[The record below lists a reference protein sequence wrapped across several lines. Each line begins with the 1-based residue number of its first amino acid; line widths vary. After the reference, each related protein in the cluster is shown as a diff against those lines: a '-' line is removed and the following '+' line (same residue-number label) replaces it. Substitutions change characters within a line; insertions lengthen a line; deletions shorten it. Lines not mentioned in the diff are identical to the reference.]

1 MDIVLYALTA
11 LLYGGLA
18 VAGWRAH
25 RHTAVE
31 PALAG
36 MPAGGRL
43 AGAMSTDMADTMQSG
58 RASKASGMS
67 SMGRVLLG
75 VALLVHG
82 VLLHT
87 TIFPQNAM
95 VFGFAFALS
104 AMFWLGAGI
113 YWIESFFFPLDGLRL
128 LVLPLACVASVMPL
142 VFGGVHVLS
151 YSAAPMFKL
160 HFLIANIAYGLFA
173 IAALHAILML
183 MVEKRLQNMRGT
195 ATRHT
200 SNSWVSSW
208 LDTLPPL
215 LTLEKLLF
223 RLISAG
229 FVLLTLTLIS
239 GVAFNEQLVD
249 KAFKLDHKTVFA
261 ILSWLMFG
269 ALLTARRVSGWRG
282 RAALR
287 WVLASFVALLLAY
300 VGSRFVFEVLLHR
313 AVV

>member
-18 VAGWRAH
+18 VAGWRSH
-25 RHTAVE
+25 RHAAVRPMLGRVPPV
-31 PALAG
+31 PAAAG
-36 MPAGGRL
+36 M
-43 AGAMSTDMADTMQSG
+43 STSSAPST
-58 RASKASGMS
+58 ASGMS
-67 SMGRVLLG
+67 TSGRALLC
-75 VALLVHG
+75 VALLAHG

-128 LVLPLACVASVMPL
+128 LVLPLACIASVLPL
-142 VFGGVHVLS
+142 VFNGVHVLS
-151 YSAAPMFKL
+151 YAADPLFKL
-160 HFLIANIAYGLFA
+160 HFLIANVAYGLFV
-173 IAALHAILML
+173 IAALHAVLML
-183 MVEKRLQNMRGT
+183 LVERRLHAMRGGGL
-195 ATRHT
+195 ARQSAA
-200 SNSWVSSW
+200 SNDGWLSSW

-215 LTLEKLLF
+215 LTLETLLF
-223 RLISAG
+223 RLIGAG
-229 FVLLTLTLIS
+229 FVLLTLTLVS
-239 GVAFNEQLVD
+239 GMLFNEQLLD
-249 KAFKLDHKTVFA
+249 RALQLDHKTVFA
-261 ILSWLMFG
+261 LLSWVMFG
-269 ALLTARRVSGWRG
+269 ALLTARKVSGWRG

>member
-36 MPAGGRL
+36 VPSGIAPA
-43 AGAMSTDMADTMQSG
+43 AAPK
-58 RASKASGMS
+58 KASGMGGI
-67 SMGRVLLG
+67 GR
-75 VALLVHG
+75 ALLLIALVVHG

-95 VFGFAFALS
+95 IFGFAFALS

-113 YWIESFFFPLDGLRL
+113 YWIESLFFPLDGLRL
-128 LVLPLACVASVMPL
+128 LVLPLTCIASLMPL
-142 VFGGVHVLS
+142 VFGGVRVLS

-173 IAALHAILML
+173 IAALHAVLML
-183 MVEKRLQNMRGT
+183 LLERRLQRMRGM

-200 SNSWVSSW
+200 GSSWLTSW

-215 LTLEKLLF
+215 HTLEKLLF
-223 RLISAG
+223 RLIGAG
-229 FVLLTLTLIS
+229 FVLLTLTLVS
-239 GVAFNEQLVD
+239 GIAFNEQLVD
-249 KAFKLDHKTVFA
+249 RALRLDHKTVFA
-261 ILSWLMFG
+261 FVSWLMFG
-269 ALLTARRVSGWRG
+269 ALLTARRISGWRG

-287 WVLASFVALLLAY
+287 WVLASFAALLLAY

>member
-36 MPAGGRL
+36 IPAGAPL
-43 AGAMSTDMADTMQSG
+43 PPA

-67 SMGRVLLG
+67 GIGRALLF
-75 VALLVHG
+75 VALVVHG

-95 VFGFAFALS
+95 IFGFAFALS

-128 LVLPLACVASVMPL
+128 LALPLACVASLLPL
-142 VFGGVHVLS
+142 LFGGVRVLP

-183 MVEKRLQNMRGT
+183 MVEKRLQNMRGS
-195 ATRHT
+195 AARHT
-200 SNSWVSSW
+200 SNGWLTSW

-223 RLISAG
+223 RLIAAG
-229 FVLLTLTLIS
+229 FVLLTLTLVS
-239 GVAFNEQLVD
+239 GIAFNEQLVD
-249 KAFKLDHKTVFA
+249 RAFKLDHKTVFA
-261 ILSWLMFG
+261 FLSWLMFG

>member
-36 MPAGGRL
+36 VPAGI
-43 AGAMSTDMADTMQSG
+43 APVE
-58 RASKASGMS
+58 SKAKTP
-67 SMGRVLLG
+67 SMGGTTRALLLI
-75 VALLVHG
+75 ALLVHG

-95 VFGFAFALS
+95 IFGFAFALS

-128 LVLPLACVASVMPL
+128 LVLPLACIASLMPL
-142 VFGGVHVLS
+142 IFGGVRVLS

-183 MVEKRLQNMRGT
+183 MLERRLQRMRGL

-200 SNSWVSSW
+200 GNGGWLASW

-223 RLISAG
+223 RLIAAG
-229 FVLLTLTLIS
+229 FVLLTLTLVS
-239 GVAFNEQLVD
+239 GIAFNEQLVD
-249 KAFKLDHKTVFA
+249 RALRFDHKTVFA
-261 ILSWLMFG
+261 FVSWVMFG
-269 ALLTARRVSGWRG
+269 ALLTARRISGWRG

>member
-25 RHTAVE
+25 RHVGVE

-36 MPAGGRL
+36 MPAGAQAPL
-43 AGAMSTDMADTMQSG
+43 
-58 RASKASGMS
+58 RASNASGMS
-67 SMGRVLLG
+67 GMGRALLF

-82 VLLHT
+82 LLLHM
-87 TIFPQNAM
+87 TIFPADAM

-128 LVLPLACVASVMPL
+128 LVLPLACAASLMPL
-142 VFGGVHVLS
+142 VFGGVRVLP

-173 IAALHAILML
+173 IAALHAVLML
-183 MVEKRLQNMRGT
+183 AVEKRLQGMRRS
-195 ATRHT
+195 AARPT
-200 SNSWVSSW
+200 SNSWLSGW

-229 FVLLTLTLIS
+229 FVLLTLTLVS
-239 GVAFNEQLVD
+239 GIMFNEQLVD
-249 KAFKLDHKTVFA
+249 RAIKLDHKTVFA
-261 ILSWLMFG
+261 ILSWVMFG

>member
-36 MPAGGRL
+36 IPAGAPL
-43 AGAMSTDMADTMQSG
+43 PPA

-67 SMGRVLLG
+67 GIGRALLF
-75 VALLVHG
+75 VALVVHG

-95 VFGFAFALS
+95 IFGFAFALS

-128 LVLPLACVASVMPL
+128 LVLPLACVASLLPL
-142 VFGGVHVLS
+142 LFGGVRVLP

-183 MVEKRLQNMRGT
+183 MVEKRLQNMRGS
-195 ATRHT
+195 AARHT
-200 SNSWVSSW
+200 SNGWLTSW

-223 RLISAG
+223 RLIAAG
-229 FVLLTLTLIS
+229 FVLLTLTLVS
-239 GVAFNEQLVD
+239 GIAFNEQLVD
-249 KAFKLDHKTVFA
+249 RAFKLDHKTVFA
-261 ILSWLMFG
+261 FLSWLMFG

>member
-43 AGAMSTDMADTMQSG
+43 AGGMSTGMADTMQSG
-58 RASKASGMS
+58 RTSKASGMS

-82 VLLHT
+82 LLLHT

-142 VFGGVHVLS
+142 IFGGVRVLS

-160 HFLIANIAYGLFA
+160 HFLIANIAYGLLA

>member
-18 VAGWRAH
+18 VAGWRSH
-25 RHTAVE
+25 RHAAVRPMLE
-31 PALAG
+31 SVPPVPHAPAAAG
-36 MPAGGRL
+36 VSA
-43 AGAMSTDMADTMQSG
+43 
-58 RASKASGMS
+58 ASGMS
-67 SMGRVLLG
+67 APGRALLF
-75 VALLVHG
+75 VALLAHG
-82 VLLHT
+82 MLLHT

-128 LVLPLACVASVMPL
+128 LVLPLACVASAMPL

-195 ATRHT
+195 TTRHT
-200 SNSWVSSW
+200 SNSWLSSW

-215 LTLEKLLF
+215 LTLERLLF
-223 RLISAG
+223 RLIAAG
-229 FVLLTLTLIS
+229 FVLLTLTLIA

-249 KAFKLDHKTVFA
+249 KAFKLDLKTVFA
-261 ILSWLMFG
+261 VLSWLMFG